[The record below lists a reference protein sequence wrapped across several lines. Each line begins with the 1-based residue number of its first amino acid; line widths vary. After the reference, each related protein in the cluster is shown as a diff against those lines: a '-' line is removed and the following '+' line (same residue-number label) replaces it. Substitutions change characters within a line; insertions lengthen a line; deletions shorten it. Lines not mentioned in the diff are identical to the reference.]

1 MGGAGREDG
10 RGREGGWEGQGVRMG
25 GAGSEEVGVVGGK
38 EGSGRGRRE
47 GGSKEMSLLCVCVTV
62 CALTIPLCAHVC
74 MCGHVLVAHLFVVQ
88 CVRSKNP
95 LRSKTRL

>member
-1 MGGAGREDG
+1 
-10 RGREGGWEGQGVRMG
+10 MG

-47 GGSKEMSLLCVCVTV
+47 GGSKEKSLLCVCVAV
-62 CALTIPLCAHVC
+62 CALTIPLCAPVC
-74 MCGHVLVAHLFVVQ
+74 MRGHVLVAHLFVVQ